1 MKGPRYY
8 SEESQILAAID
19 RTNRKIKVRRRLCV
33 IWHNRY
39 KARMEDALN
48 NWSRNQ
54 IAIARDNSEHY
65 SRLADQ
71 IETTTLRK
79 LKNKLAEFRT
89 VPMAGVGLAEVRV
102 R

>member
-1 MKGPRYY
+1 MNRPRYY
-8 SEESQILAAID
+8 SKEAQILTAID
-19 RTNRKIKVRRRLCV
+19 RSQRSVKARRRLAN
-33 IWHNRY
+33 IWWKRY
-39 KARMEDALN
+39 QELVRLGMYA
-48 NWSRNQ
+48 NQ
-54 IAIARDNSEHY
+54 LRIARENSEHY

-71 IETTTLRK
+71 IEATTLRK